1 MQNRCAV
8 ILAAG
13 EGKRMKSS
21 KPKVLHSILFKP
33 MLDWV
38 IDSVKAAGVEE
49 LCVVCGHLNEQVEKH
64 VEGIAETALQ
74 TQRLGTGHAVMQAAD
89 FLSAHKGGQVLILCG
104 DAPLINSETIQ
115 KAYEIQISGGYAAT
129 IITANAPDPYGYGRI
144 VRTPSG
150 VVAAIV
156 EQKDA
161 DNETKTIN
169 EINSGGYW
177 FEINALLDV
186 VSKLKN
192 NNASGEYY
200 LTDAV
205 DLLINSGHKVS
216 AYQAS
221 YHEVLGANDREQLFE
236 LNEIARKMIIEQ
248 HMKNGV
254 SIHCKDGVIIG
265 PDVSIG
271 EDTEILPG
279 CILRGVIT
287 IGKDCTIGPNSLL
300 EDMTVKDGVKIN
312 ASQCYQSTINNDSKI
327 GPFAHIRP
335 NSVIGEHVKLGDF
348 VEIKNSVI
356 GEGTSVS
363 HLTYVGD
370 SDVGR
375 YVNFG
380 CGCVTVNYDGIHKA
394 RTTIGDYAFIGCNTN
409 LIAPVRIGNGAY
421 TAAGSTITK
430 DVPDESL
437 AIARSHQVVKEGWA
451 KDKIGKKNK

>member
-1 MQNRCAV
+1 LQDCCAV

-13 EGKRMKSS
+13 EGKRMKSN
-21 KPKVLHSILFKP
+21 KPKVLHTILFKP

-38 IDSVKAAGVEE
+38 IDSVKAAGVED

-64 VEGIAETALQ
+64 LEGITQTALQ
-74 TQRLGTGHAVMQAAD
+74 SQILGTGHAVMQASD
-89 FLSAHKGGQVLILCG
+89 FLTSHTGGQVLILCG
-104 DAPLINSETIQ
+104 DAPLICSDTIK
-115 KAYEIQISGGYAAT
+115 KAYETQISGGYAAT
-129 IITANAPDPYGYGRI
+129 IITANSPDPYGYGRI

-150 VVAAIV
+150 VIAAIV

-161 DNETKTIN
+161 DDETKKIN

-177 FEINALLDV
+177 FEINALLEV

-200 LTDAV
+200 LPDAV
-205 DLLINSGHKVS
+205 DLLINNGRKVG

-221 YHEVLGANDREQLFE
+221 YNEVLGANDRQQLSE
-236 LNEIARKMIIEQ
+236 LGEIARKMMIEH

-254 SIHCKDGVIIG
+254 SIPCKDGVIIG
-265 PDVSIG
+265 ADVKIG

-279 CILRGVIT
+279 SILRGNTTV
-287 IGKDCTIGPNSLL
+287 GSDCIIGPNSLL
-300 EDMTVKDGVKIN
+300 ENMTVGNGVKIN
-312 ASQCYQSTINNDSKI
+312 ASQCYQSIIHNESKV
-327 GPFAHIRP
+327 GPFSHIRP

-348 VEIKNSVI
+348 VEIKNSVL

-380 CGCVTVNYDGIHKA
+380 CGCVTVNYDGINKA
-394 RTTIGDYAFIGCNTN
+394 RTTIGDHAFIGCNTN

-421 TAAGSTITK
+421 TAAGSTIT
-430 DVPDESL
+430 DDIPDESL
-437 AIARSHQVVKEGWA
+437 GIARSHQVVKDGWA
-451 KDKIGKKNK
+451 KDKIGKKKK

>member
-205 DLLINSGHKVS
+205 DLLINNGHKVS

-221 YHEVLGANDREQLFE
+221 YPEVLGANDREQLSE

-279 CILRGVIT
+279 CI
-287 IGKDCTIGPNSLL
+287 
-300 EDMTVKDGVKIN
+300 
-312 ASQCYQSTINNDSKI
+312 Q
-327 GPFAHIRP
+327 
-335 NSVIGEHVKLGDF
+335 
-348 VEIKNSVI
+348 
-356 GEGTSVS
+356 
-363 HLTYVGD
+363 
-370 SDVGR
+370 
-375 YVNFG
+375 
-380 CGCVTVNYDGIHKA
+380 
-394 RTTIGDYAFIGCNTN
+394 
-409 LIAPVRIGNGAY
+409 
-421 TAAGSTITK
+421 
-430 DVPDESL
+430 
-437 AIARSHQVVKEGWA
+437 
-451 KDKIGKKNK
+451 